1 MPPPLK
7 IPDDL
12 PPLKERIRFRTSPIY
27 ETLISLHA
35 LHYPE
40 EYPTSIDWIRRTRP
54 RLTPE
59 QTAALDFFYTRFYGG
74 MGLAEIA
81 EGYEDHDDV
90 EGFLRYV
97 ENLSDTAF
105 LWYPLGRINS
115 EEEIAAVLAG
125 RETLSNLI
133 ARNEYITADQLEEF
147 APLFADPAGNRERLS
162 ALWHSYWHTIFAAE
176 CENYRPDWKRGIAM
190 CQARLVQI
198 DAESLLE
205 EIGVCSSSRQFL
217 VDNNIPE
224 IWLIPSYFRSTNPL
238 SFYTDNRMTVIY
250 DARGS
255 IQRQTALEHKLDD
268 ALILSKALNDRT
280 RLRLLSH
287 IYRHEGTKTVAE
299 LAEALGI
306 SQPTVSRHLRILRE
320 AGILNEQ
327 RVGNRVFHTVN
338 LDRITSLS
346 DTIMTSLK
354 P

>member
-12 PPLKERIRFRTSPIY
+12 PPLKERIRFRTSPVY
-27 ETLISLHA
+27 EMLISLHA
-35 LHYPE
+35 LRYPE
-40 EYPTSIDWIRRTRP
+40 DYPISMDWIRRTRP

-90 EGFLRYV
+90 EGFLRHV
-97 ENLSDTAF
+97 ENLSDTEF

-125 RETLSNLI
+125 RETLPNLI
-133 ARNEYITADQLEEF
+133 ARNDYITADQVEEF
-147 APLFADPAGNRERLS
+147 EPLFADPAGNRERLS
-162 ALWHSYWHTIFAAE
+162 TLWRSYWHTIFAAE
-176 CENYRPDWKRGIAM
+176 CENYRPGWERSIAV
-190 CQARLVQI
+190 CQGHLAQI
-198 DAESLLE
+198 DAESFLE
-205 EIGVCSSSRQFL
+205 EIAICSSSRQFL
-217 VDNNIPE
+217 VDSNIPE
-224 IWLIPSYFRSTNPL
+224 VWLIPSYYRATSPL
-238 SFYTDNRMTVIY
+238 SFYTDNSMTIIY
-250 DARGS
+250 DARG
-255 IQRQTALEHKLDD
+255 IVQRRTATEHKLDD

-280 RLRLLSH
+280 RLRLLSY
-287 IYRHEGTKTVAE
+287 IYHHEGTKTVAE
-299 LAEALGI
+299 LAEALDI
-306 SQPTVSRHLRILRE
+306 SQPTASRHLRILRE

-354 P
+354 S